1 MRDNDQDKLKTTE
14 ILADFDNK
22 EKAEQNEFDLY
33 SYGAGDENRTHAAC
47 LEGKGSATELH
58 PHGIALM

>member
-22 EKAEQNEFDLY
+22 EKAEQKEFDLY
-33 SYGAGDENRTHAAC
+33 SYGAEEGGRT
-47 LEGKGSATELH
+47 LDLLLGKETHYHCATSAR
-58 PHGIALM
+58 